1 MIPKQE
7 EIIVGLDIGSTKVCA
22 VAGRLIRSNDHARLD
37 VLGVGKAISKGVT
50 KGSVVNIG
58 QTVEAINRAV
68 EEAAGQANID
78 IHVVNVSFSGQ
89 NVTARRQH
97 GSITRTSPGD
107 EVVADD
113 IDHLVGDM
121 YRSVLPAGAEIVH
134 VLPMDFT
141 VDSESNIDYPV
152 GRIGVKLE
160 ADFQVIT
167 AQTSSASY
175 TRKCIQRARSV
186 SPQKEPLENDKF
198 LLAPLAS
205 ALAVLTDEEKHAGV
219 ALVDIGGG
227 TTEIAIYHKNV
238 LRHVAVVP
246 YAGNSLTADLEVGCR
261 VLPTQA
267 ELLKTK
273 FGSADPTDFR
283 LNEVVAVPNLSG
295 RPPKDIL
302 LKNVAL
308 VIEARLKEIA
318 AMVQAEIIRSGYRDK
333 LVGGVVLTGGT
344 ASISG
349 IERIFERVTG
359 LDVRIGFPD
368 QLEHNVKA
376 DLVSDPAFATAVG
389 LVWAGFKRLD
399 DRIPLQH
406 MVLNPV
412 IGSGTNGHGHG
423 HGHGTNGQTSG
434 KNAKDT
440 GKGEEKGGGGF
451 MTWVRK
457 FLTDDIGK
465 DLGPDDRYNQ

>member
-1 MIPKQE
+1 MTPKQE

-22 VAGRLIRSNDHARLD
+22 VAGRLIRSNDHPRLD
-37 VLGVGKAISKGVT
+37 VLGVGKAVSRGVT
-50 KGSVVNIG
+50 KGSVVNIS

-68 EEAAGQANID
+68 EEAAVQANID

-89 NVTARRQH
+89 NVSARRQH

-107 EVVADD
+107 EVVVDD
-113 IDHLVGDM
+113 IQHLVGDM
-121 YRSVLPAGAEIVH
+121 YRSVLPAGSEIVH
-134 VLPMDFT
+134 VLPMDFM

-175 TRKCIQRARSV
+175 TRKCIERARAA
-186 SPQKEPLENDKF
+186 SPRKEPLEKDKF

-205 ALAVLTDEEKHAGV
+205 ALAVLTEEEKHAGV
-219 ALVDIGGG
+219 VLVDIGGG

-238 LRHVAVVP
+238 LRHVSVIP
-246 YAGNSLTADLEVGCR
+246 FAGNSLTADLEVGCR
-261 VLPTQA
+261 ILPTQA

-318 AMVQAEIIRSGYRDK
+318 AMVQAEITRSGYKDK

-344 ASISG
+344 ASIPG

-399 DRIPLQH
+399 ERIPLQQQA
-406 MVLNPV
+406 MELPRQPALTPV
-412 IGSGTNGHGHG
+412 GREEPNRGKTTDKKKGIGDWIRS
-423 HGHGTNGQTSG
+423 
-434 KNAKDT
+434 
-440 GKGEEKGGGGF
+440 F
-451 MTWVRK
+451 
-457 FLTDDIGK
+457 FTDDISK
-465 DLGPDDRYNQ
+465 DLGPDDRYYQ